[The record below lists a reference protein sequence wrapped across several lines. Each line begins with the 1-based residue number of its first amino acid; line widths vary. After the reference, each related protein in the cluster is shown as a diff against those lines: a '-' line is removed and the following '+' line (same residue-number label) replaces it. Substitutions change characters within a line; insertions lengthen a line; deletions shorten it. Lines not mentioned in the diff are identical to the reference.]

1 MASTAGLFA
10 AGAVVGYFVHN
21 ARHAWWPQDGV
32 VLSDSEEEL
41 DEDDGHEG
49 EEDAPAPTSEEC
61 KMVLGVRTDLKMDKG
76 KIAAQCG
83 HATLAAYRLAKRI
96 TPQYVQTWQRLGQ
109 TKIAVKVPNEDGLQ
123 SLAEAA
129 KSLGVAARIIQD
141 AYVTHTHAGA
151 AHK

>member
-61 KMVLGVRTDLKMDKG
+61 KMVRARGRVSAYPQVLGVRTDLKMDKG

-83 HATLAAYRLAKRI
+83 
-96 TPQYVQTWQRLGQ
+96 
-109 TKIAVKVPNEDGLQ
+109 
-123 SLAEAA
+123 
-129 KSLGVAARIIQD
+129 
-141 AYVTHTHAGA
+141 
-151 AHK
+151 